1 MRDAYQ
7 VACRPVGAP
16 TLLAGATGRRREIA
30 IREREAANTRIDRSG
45 KSSPLM
51 SEKLAFEKACRHS
64 GTVDF
69 DEIPVS
75 ARAKLMNRSC
85 DELLTRPGFAG
96 DQNGGIRGRHC
107 LDLCKDRSQAAPAS
121 HDAVQERRLGAF
133 PFVDH

>member
-1 MRDAYQ
+1 ETN
-7 VACRPVGAP
+7 G
-16 TLLAGATGRRREIA
+16 G
-30 IREREAANTRIDRSG
+30 IDRSG

-64 GTVDF
+64 GAVDF

-75 ARAKLMNRSC
+75 ARAELMNRSC

-107 LDLCKDRSQAAPAS
+107 LDLCKDRSQAAAAS
-121 HDAVQERRLGAF
+121 HDALQERRFGAF
-133 PFVDH
+133 SLAPHRFIWSINGRAHHRVSPIFICLS